1 MSNTQSNDPRF
12 EAIFA
17 KMRESML
24 AFLAK
29 FRKKE

>member
-17 KMRESML
+17 KMRERML
-24 AFLAK
+24 AFLNQFK
-29 FRKKE
+29 RE